1 MDKKLAT
8 ATNQP
13 GFNSQT
19 SQILSDSQL
28 AEIHHA
34 SLEILRRT
42 GVRVHDSEVC
52 ELLANAGCFISDGN
66 LVKFPAAVVEEAL
79 LQAPSRI
86 VLCDR
91 NGKPSVYLEEKRTFF
106 GTGSDLLNTLDLE
119 TGKRRLSRLSDIRDT
134 ARLAD
139 SLPNIDFVMTMA
151 LPSELEPATSDRHSF
166 LEMISN
172 TTKPVVFTAW
182 DETGL
187 ADIIAMAETVAG
199 GADELSLNPF
209 LLAYLEPITPLQ
221 HSQEVMRKVLMMA
234 DKRLPIVYAPGGADG
249 ASAPVT
255 PAGALAIANAE
266 VLSGLTIAQ
275 LRQPGTPVVYGS
287 GSGPL
292 DMQTTVVPY
301 ASPEHMLHC
310 KVMAELGQRF
320 YHLPTWGFSGCSD
333 SKTPD
338 IQAGIESSLW
348 ILWTAL
354 SGNNL
359 VHDIGYLESGLTCS
373 YEMIVICDEI
383 IGFVR
388 RLLGGIELTPETLA
402 LDVIDQI
409 GPGGD
414 YLSADHT
421 LRHFRECWYPKII
434 DRSSYHPWTE
444 AGRPMA
450 VEKARQAARD
460 AIANHIPEPLP
471 QATVEALHSIVA
483 AADKRAGIS

>member
-1 MDKKLAT
+1 MDSKKTIAANL
-8 ATNQP
+8 P
-13 GFNSQT
+13 GFNSHG
-19 SQILSDSQL
+19 SQIFSDSQL

-42 GVRVHDSEVC
+42 GTRVHDTEVC
-52 ELLANAGCFISDGN
+52 ELLANAGCVISDGN
-66 LVKFPAAVVEEAL
+66 LVKFPADVVEKAISH
-79 LQAPSRI
+79 APSRI

-91 NGKPSVYLEEKRTFF
+91 NGKPAVCLEEHRTFF

-119 TGKRRLSRLSDIRDT
+119 TGERRPSLLSDIRDT

-139 SLPNIDFVMTMA
+139 SLDNIDFVMTMA
-151 LPSELEPATSDRHSF
+151 LPSELEPATSDRHSYM
-166 LEMISN
+166 EMITN

-182 DETGL
+182 DEAGL
-187 ADIIAMAETVAG
+187 ADIIAMSEAVAG
-199 GADELSLNPF
+199 GAEQLSLNPF

-234 DKRLPIVYAPGGADG
+234 DKRLPFVYSPGGADG

-255 PAGALAIANAE
+255 QAGALALANAE

-292 DMQTTVVPY
+292 DMHTTTVPY
-301 ASPEHMLHC
+301 SSPEHMLHN
-310 KVMAELGQRF
+310 KAMAELGQRY

-333 SKTPD
+333 SKIPD

-348 ILWTAL
+348 ILWTAI

-388 RLLGGIELTPETLA
+388 RLLGGIAMTPETLA
-402 LDVIDQI
+402 LDLIDKV

-421 LRHFRECWYPKII
+421 LKHYKEVWYPSII
-434 DRSSYHPWTE
+434 DRSSYHPWASAGKPE
-444 AGRPMA
+444 AI
-450 VEKARQAARD
+450 EKARQVARD
-460 AIANHIPEPLP
+460 TIANYIPEQLP
-471 QATVEALHSIVA
+471 KETLKTLRDIVA